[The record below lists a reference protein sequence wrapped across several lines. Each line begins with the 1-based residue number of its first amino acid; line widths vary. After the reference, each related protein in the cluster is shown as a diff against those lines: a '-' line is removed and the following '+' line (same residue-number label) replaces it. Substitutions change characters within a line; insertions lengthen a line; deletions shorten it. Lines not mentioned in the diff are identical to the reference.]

1 VTSTNFPSFAE
12 NKAAEAHSLRAF
24 QSFNL
29 LKVRTSTA
37 QLLAQIGKN
46 GLFEQYTLHDI
57 SHIDKMLGMME
68 WLIPQITQQI
78 MTPADWLMI
87 VLGVYFHDLGMIVTR
102 KEFDSRRTSDFKN
115 FREEVYRGEQGEDYR
130 RKIEGFRAEDEAER
144 FLYQEFV
151 RHNHAKRIK
160 LWIIGQ
166 NSAEFGVADD
176 AAREVRELV
185 KPLGERFC
193 RDLALVCESHHLDD
207 LYDLKKYKPNQPYGD
222 DDREAANLQYSAI
235 LLRTADLLHVTQDRT
250 PSLTFRV
257 ISPTDPVS
265 IEEWLKQ
272 MAVVAVKSKVARD
285 QDGQANKSLPR
296 DTILVDAYFTNPGGF
311 FALTRYLQYVRAEL
325 RQCHDW
331 AKLGIRET
339 GSKYEFPWRHL
350 DDSSIETRGFLNK
363 QFEFTLDQA
372 KILDLLTGHT
382 LYNDIKVVL
391 RELAQNS
398 IDAVRLRTLESGKR
412 GSIHVRWHT
421 SSRVLSVE
429 DTGTGMSQLII
440 ENHLL
445 KVGSSR
451 YQDQEF
457 QKTHPEF
464 NPISRFGIGVLSTF
478 MIANEVE
485 IITSHIDDEQARQLS
500 LRSVH
505 GRYLVKLLDKAE
517 LPEPLK
523 SCGEGTIIRL
533 TVRPSIRMP
542 DVLETAKLWVV
553 FPPCDVLVS
562 VDDGPPTKIGF
573 DSPKDAAQSYF
584 DALNLSEREGT
595 QIKFEETQ
603 IDGITVGYA
612 LGWEEFFQEW
622 SFIRAKRED
631 STDDDA
637 IPPPLG
643 ICVEGIRVTF
653 GTPGFEGHPIVA
665 VANATGA
672 NAPKTNVARSG
683 LESTPQRDRALATIY
698 RALANH
704 VTKEIDELHGTRSF
718 SLTWAVQEAAVLA
731 EPLWARDKS
740 RPDDAGLLVGELAR
754 IPSLIVEEAGQRKAV
769 SPASL
774 STCPRIWT
782 IDCALFN
789 SAETLLRELPG
800 ATSLS
805 ALSSFLLGGKLQLQ
819 PDPILCGFAP
829 HSELHRTTL
838 HGREV
843 SEIVVHRT
851 QRRVDL
857 LWCTKGATP
866 RWVTLRELVDDETTG
881 RRRTSALRLGLSDV
895 SIALGEI
902 QFHGDITGIDGVR
915 AFGMSY
921 FQYASPPARC
931 VRHYL
936 AQDIPKQQTT
946 AAIMLIARLLITLG
960 RGHRTRT
967 VPGRELVSREL
978 EPRFLGIAPSKEE
991 IGDMDIEPIISMC
1004 DEALV
1009 VFDPSDWRRKDDD

>member
-1 VTSTNFPSFAE
+1 MTTNNFPSLAE
-12 NKAAEAHSLRAF
+12 NRAAEAQSLRAF

-29 LKVRTSTA
+29 LKVRNSTT
-37 QLLAQIGKN
+37 QLLAQIGKS
-46 GLFEQYTLHDI
+46 GLFDQYTLHDI

-68 WLIPQITQQI
+68 WLIPQSTQQI

-87 VLGVYFHDLGMIVTR
+87 ALGVYFHDLGMIVTR
-102 KEFDSRRTSDFKN
+102 KEFESRRTSGFNDFW
-115 FREEVYRGEQGEDYR
+115 EEAYRGEQGEDYKK
-130 RKIEGFRAEDEAER
+130 KIEGFRTEDEAER

-160 LWIIGQ
+160 LWITGQ
-166 NSAEFGVADD
+166 SSAEFGVADD
-176 AAREVRELV
+176 AAREVRELAT
-185 KPLGERFC
+185 PLGERFC

-257 ISPTDPVS
+257 ISPTDPIS

-285 QDGQANKSLPR
+285 QDGQADKSLPR

-339 GSKYEFPWRHL
+339 GANYEFPWRYL
-350 DDSSIETRGFLNK
+350 DDSGIETRGFLNK
-363 QFEFTLDQA
+363 QFEFALDQG

-398 IDAVRLRTLESGKR
+398 IDAVRLRKLESGKL
-412 GSIHVRWHT
+412 GSVHVRWNAA
-421 SSRVLSVE
+421 SRILSVE
-429 DTGTGMSQLII
+429 DTGTGMSQRII

-457 QKTHPEF
+457 QKTHPDF

-505 GRYLVKLLDKAE
+505 GRYLVKLLDKAG

-562 VDDGPPTKIGF
+562 ADGGPPTKIGF
-573 DSPKDAAQSYF
+573 DSPKDAVQSYC
-584 DALNLSEREGT
+584 DALNLSEREEKDIRFD
-595 QIKFEETQ
+595 QTQ

-612 LGWEEFFQEW
+612 VRWNEFFREW
-622 SFIRAKRED
+622 SFIPVKPENSRDDD
-631 STDDDA
+631 ST
-637 IPPPLG
+637 PQPLG
-643 ICVEGIRVTF
+643 ICIEGIRVTF

-665 VANATGA
+665 IANATGA
-672 NAPKTNVARSG
+672 NAPKTNVVRTG

-704 VTKEIDELHGTRSF
+704 VTKEIEELHAARSF
-718 SLTWAVQEAAVLA
+718 SLTWAVQEAEILA
-731 EPLWARDKS
+731 DPLWARDRS
-740 RPDDAGLLVGELAR
+740 RPDDAGLLLGELAR

-769 SPASL
+769 SPANL
-774 STCPRIWT
+774 STSQSIWT

-805 ALSSFLLGGKLQLQ
+805 ALSDSLLGGKLQLQ
-819 PDPILCGFAP
+819 SDPILCGFKPYSEVHQPGP
-829 HSELHRTTL
+829 HFR
-838 HGREV
+838 
-843 SEIVVHRT
+843 
-851 QRRVDL
+851 D
-857 LWCTKGATP
+857 
-866 RWVTLRELVDDETTG
+866 
-881 RRRTSALRLGLSDV
+881 
-895 SIALGEI
+895 
-902 QFHGDITGIDGVR
+902 
-915 AFGMSY
+915 
-921 FQYASPPARC
+921 
-931 VRHYL
+931 
-936 AQDIPKQQTT
+936 T
-946 AAIMLIARLLITLG
+946 ANPT
-960 RGHRTRT
+960 
-967 VPGRELVSREL
+967 
-978 EPRFLGIAPSKEE
+978 
-991 IGDMDIEPIISMC
+991 
-1004 DEALV
+1004 
-1009 VFDPSDWRRKDDD
+1009 